1 MLGPES
7 RVWVRIED
15 EIGVSRVAEKGIGMM
30 SEQHGIVDRWA
41 GAQGMDKDWWR
52 MPGVGRGMV
61 ADVRRLVQDGVEL
74 QEVSHAAIAR
84 VSGGYNVERR

>member
-1 MLGPES
+1 MVG
-7 RVWVRIED
+7 
-15 EIGVSRVAEKGIGMM
+15 G
-30 SEQHGIVDRWA
+30 QVDRWWA
-41 GAQGMDKDWWR
+41 GAQGMDKGWWR

-61 ADVRRLVQDGVEL
+61 ADVRHGMVADVRRGMVADVRRWVQDGVE